1 MDYFVKYSEIFKKF
15 GIEDSDDIQKRW
27 QESHRFYHNENHLN
41 QLLEDIEVVSKK
53 ELLSEPEK
61 EVLVL
66 TAFFHD
72 VIYDPTRQDNEEVS
86 AEYFLKKSKK
96 NTQTEL
102 IHQIILDT
110 KQHESEEK
118 LSKIF
123 CNLDTKVVHQ
133 STFSQLLV
141 WERQIF
147 KEFQFLD
154 WRVYRAGRLHFL
166 EKMKLKYSQNAA
178 HLGHLI
184 DYVEHYRPKIGVYP
198 GSFNPFHLGHL
209 DILEKAEQ
217 IFDKVTIAR
226 GINPD
231 KMDVNADK
239 LQVNVLKYRHTEN
252 FTGFLTKY
260 VSTKEDFA
268 DVTIIRGLRNGDD
281 LDYEVNQFRFMQ
293 EMKPDVKIIFIPSDK
308 KYEHISSS
316 SIRNLDKIDPDFS
329 KRYMPE

>member
-1 MDYFVKYSEIFKKF
+1 MDYFIKYIDVFKKF
-15 GIEDSDDIQKRW
+15 GVDDFEEIQQHW
-27 QESHRFYHNENHLN
+27 QESHRFYHNENHLT
-41 QLLEDIEVVSKK
+41 QLLEDIEVIVEK
-53 ELLSEPEK
+53 ESLSEPEK
-61 EVLVL
+61 DILL
-66 TAFFHD
+66 MTAFFHD

-86 AEYFLKKSKK
+86 AEYFLK
-96 NTQTEL
+96 NTRRNEQTNH
-102 IHQIILDT
+102 IQQIILDT
-110 KQHESEEK
+110 KNHQTEEK

-123 CNLDTKVVHQ
+123 CHLDTKVVHQ
-133 STFSQLLV
+133 SSFSQLLL
-141 WERQIF
+141 WEKQIF

-154 WRVYRAGRLHFL
+154 WRAYRLGRLNFL
-166 EKMKLKYSQNAA
+166 ENMKNKYPQNAA
-178 HLGHLI
+178 HLQHLI
-184 DYVEHYRPKIGVYP
+184 EYVENYRPKIGVYP

-217 IFDKVTIAR
+217 IFDKVTVAR

-231 KMDVNADK
+231 KSDMITEK

-252 FTGFLTKY
+252 FIGFLTKY
-260 VSTKEDFA
+260 VSTKEEFA

-281 LDYEVNQFRFMQ
+281 LDYEVNQLRFMQ

-329 KRYMPE
+329 KRYMPK